1 MRLAGLLAA
10 AAVFAS
16 GCDVVEKIQN
26 RTIMVATVLKSPEL
40 SAGEGG
46 PLLPSGVVSVA
57 SAQVF
62 FGERGADLDA
72 PPAPL
77 TAESARL
84 EWSNGSVVLASAGQG
99 VYAVVGGFPTDQ
111 ALTFRIRFQGEDFT
125 GTVTVPAAASLSG
138 EGGDFATIPF
148 VTKSYTQFAVAPFGT
163 STQSSYTISRTG
175 ADTAFWELR
184 SIAPNGSISQEPVGG
199 CTNVPQTGQQ
209 LLSFVLDPAPFKAAT
224 FTIPK
229 ATCFP
234 NPPFQG
240 GTGALVAL
248 YTVRAGSVSDNLF
261 LGSGA
266 FAGASD
272 AGVIAFTP

>member
-1 MRLAGLLAA
+1 MRLAGLVAA

-16 GCDVVEKIQN
+16 GCDLVDKIQN
-26 RTIMVATVLKSPEL
+26 RRVMVATVLESPEL
-40 SAGEGG
+40 SAGQGG
-46 PLLPSGVVSVA
+46 PLLPGGVVSVA

-62 FGERGADLDA
+62 FGERGEDLDA
-72 PPAPL
+72 PPTPL

-84 EWSNGSVVLASAGQG
+84 EWSNGSVALASAGQG

-111 ALTFRIRFQGEDFT
+111 ALTFRIRFGGEDFT

-138 EGGDFATIPF
+138 EGGDFATVPL

-163 STQSSYTISRTG
+163 STQANYTISRAG
-175 ADTAFWELR
+175 ADTAFWEVR
-184 SIAPNGSISQEPVGG
+184 SIASNGSISQEPVGG
-199 CTNVPQTGQQ
+199 CSNVPQTGQQ
-209 LLSFVLDPAPFKAAT
+209 LLVFVLNPEPFRAAS

-248 YTVRAGSVSDNLF
+248 YTVRSGSVSNNLF
-261 LGSGA
+261 LGSGV